1 MLARVNRPLTLRFTA
16 AGLTSYSGLELFG
29 RFLRGLDFSA
39 RLRRHLRACDPAA
52 DFSSITLVRLLVAM
66 LVIGA
71 RRLRHV
77 RYLGPDP
84 VLQRFCG
91 LTRLPSE
98 RTLSRWLTRC
108 SAPVR
113 AARAALHGEI
123 IAESVR
129 PLSLRRATIDI
140 DGTVVSTGLH
150 VERAFRGYNPHHRKV
165 PSYYPITAYLAQTG
179 HVVRVQNRSGNVHD
193 GKASL
198 PFLRDLFAPLAT
210 MLPGVR
216 LEVRLDGAFFRPELL
231 PWLARRAEYAI
242 KVPFYHWI
250 DLQTLIRRQRHWTRL
265 GADREAF
272 ETTVWLAP
280 WKQTIRVAIY
290 RTRVQHKSPKNYPLD
305 LFDPS
310 DGHWEYAAITTNKP
324 LGLRALWDF
333 MAGRGAHEQVLGE
346 LKTGYAFDTIPT
358 LNHAANSTWQILAVL
373 AHNLVTS
380 FQLAAGAPRRSGRRK
395 RTALFV
401 LKSIHTL
408 RYELFTRAGILQYP
422 QGHAT
427 LTLARNLSTRQ
438 LFERLVDK
446 LPRAA

>member
-1 MLARVNRPLTLRFTA
+1 VRYRKAALPARVNRPLTLRFTA

-39 RLRRHLRACDPAA
+39 RLRRHLRTCDPAA
-52 DFSSITLVRLLVAM
+52 DFSSVTLVRLLVAM
-66 LVIGA
+66 FVIGA

-91 LTRLPSE
+91 LTHLPSE

-113 AARAALHGEI
+113 AALAALNGEV

-129 PLSLRRATIDI
+129 PLGLRRATIDI

-198 PFLRDLFAPLAT
+198 PFLRDLFAQLAT

-216 LEVRLDGAFFRPELL
+216 LPAEREPGRRQDHRGVRMDLPDALDERPGAIQITARPGVVDEDVGALSEIAPPSSEDGALVPSRPAAFDHVVAQATQRVDLL
-231 PWLARRAEYAI
+231 AGQVEIVVDDEDASHLMPPA
-242 KVPFYHWI
+242 
-250 DLQTLIRRQRHWTRL
+250 IRRPVRVSRCVRMSL
-265 GADREAF
+265 GAHDR
-272 ETTVWLAP
+272 TTEGP
-280 WKQTIRVAIY
+280 T
-290 RTRVQHKSPKNYPLD
+290 SP
-305 LFDPS
+305 
-310 DGHWEYAAITTNKP
+310 I
-324 LGLRALWDF
+324 
-333 MAGRGAHEQVLGE
+333 
-346 LKTGYAFDTIPT
+346 
-358 LNHAANSTWQILAVL
+358 
-373 AHNLVTS
+373 
-380 FQLAAGAPRRSGRRK
+380 
-395 RTALFV
+395 
-401 LKSIHTL
+401 
-408 RYELFTRAGILQYP
+408 
-422 QGHAT
+422 
-427 LTLARNLSTRQ
+427 
-438 LFERLVDK
+438 
-446 LPRAA
+446 